1 MLLPFQ
7 RLKEQVLKVKGMSK
21 VQEVTSAA
29 EWGSEPTWWLTST
42 ITTTLTALGNPSYRL
57 GIALGAIYIVS

>member
-1 MLLPFQ
+1 
-7 RLKEQVLKVKGMSK
+7 MSK
-21 VQEVTSAA
+21 VQEVTLAA
-29 EWGSEPTWWLTST
+29 EWGSEPSWWLTST